1 MTKWSGNPPRPSR
14 SLTLNA
20 PFPVLEQ
27 LISVGL
33 GKNRCR
39 QTSITRERGYSHEI
53 LDLLC
58 KLGLEKG
65 ALGTKVTGGGM
76 GGYMIS
82 LTPGKK
88 LQETVAT
95 AFENEGYKVIRAAI
109 GGS

>member
-1 MTKWSGNPPRPSR
+1 
-14 SLTLNA
+14 
-20 PFPVLEQ
+20 
-27 LISVGL
+27 
-33 GKNRCR
+33 
-39 QTSITRERGYSHEI
+39 
-53 LDLLC
+53 
-58 KLGLEKG
+58 
-65 ALGTKVTGGGM
+65 M